1 MAKSFTYVTH
11 KELKRIFPQ
20 VDSYDR
26 KIPIYNWVKGIHDF
40 HDSSM
45 DAYYAVNTGL
55 ITNLYK
61 DGVELREITYPA
73 SATTEVETEMSE
85 SSANLLV
92 DSGSSFGADD
102 IVKVGSEYM
111 EVNTVSTNTLQLND
125 ATARRGLFGT
135 STDIHAVDSS
145 VYLVVDASADLPS
158 ISAASD
164 APVWFYD
171 EYLDLCVIMGDSL
184 ETTYNPNESLMEAGE
199 DNTAMNLQYRI
210 DASRLLDAMLDANL
224 PRQQLMQPDG
234 TFDYIII
241 RTAGL
246 IAASLMIKAND
257 PTSELVGVYM
267 GEAEEN
273 IEALNSG
280 KASLSWQTK
289 ADDSSGVIRD
299 VTYTSLGLRPI
310 DTRGAYSGTFD
321 LIKVKIIDAGVIG
334 TGTYS
339 VWVKNSTLLGKGE
352 GKQVVTAKTINGDFQ
367 TLAGGLQIRFGG
379 EAKTATAN
387 ANDEWEIE
395 VTGIGER
402 IDNFRSG
409 GIQLTRKGYID

>member
-1 MAKSFTYVTH
+1 MAKSFTYITH
-11 KELKRIFPQ
+11 QQLKRIFPQ
-20 VDSYDR
+20 VDSYDT
-26 KIPIYNWVKGIHDF
+26 KTPIYGWTQGLANFSDTSLDVF
-40 HDSSM
+40 
-45 DAYYAVNTGL
+45 YATNTGL
-55 ITNLYK
+55 ITNLYR
-61 DGVELREITYPA
+61 DGVELRKITYPTA
-73 SATTEVETEMSE
+73 ETTTTDDAMSE
-85 SSANLLV
+85 STANMPV
-92 DSGSSFGADD
+92 TSESGFGQDD
-102 IVKVGSEYM
+102 IIKVNSEYM
-111 EVNTVSTNTLQLND
+111 EVN
-125 ATARRGLFGT
+125 ATSSGVIGMGDSSARRGLFDT
-135 STDIHAVDSS
+135 STKIHASGSGVF
-145 VYLVVDASADLPS
+145 LVVDASADLPS
-158 ISAASD
+158 IDAKSD
-164 APVWFYD
+164 APVWVYD
-171 EYLDLCVIMGDSL
+171 KYLDLCLIIGDDL
-184 ETTYNPNESLMEAGE
+184 ETNDPNNVLMELGE
-199 DNTAMNLQYRI
+199 DNNALIEQYCK
-210 DASRLLDAMLDANL
+210 DASRFLDAMLDANL
-224 PRQQLMQPDG
+224 PRQQMMQPDG

-246 IAASLMIKAND
+246 IAASFAIKAND
-257 PTSELVGVYM
+257 PTNELGSVFM
-267 GEAEEN
+267 DEAQEN

-339 VWVKNSTLLGKGE
+339 VWEKSSTLLGKGE
-352 GKQVVTAKTINGDFQ
+352 GTQVVTAKTINGDYQ
-367 TLAGGLQIRFGG
+367 DLAGGLQIRFGG

-395 VTGIGER
+395 VTGIGEK